1 MKVVININSLTCGGA
16 ERVSAALANFL
27 AGQDHELVVITM
39 HSEEMR
45 LLPVCTP
52 IFDFLSSHAPMKLD
66 SMKVAIINQH
76 IAYAVGGSE
85 LQCNFLAMG
94 LSERGHRVTYIA
106 PSRPQ
111 EQVRGYSYEIVA
123 VNDSSRSIVDVV
135 LASRPDVVYWRYNKR
150 HFRAVSEALAKAQ
163 IPMVFA
169 AAHINDFL
177 PWAVK
182 PAKDMILPTCS
193 GHHSNL
199 VNWR

>member
-1 MKVVININSLTCGGA
+1 
-16 ERVSAALANFL
+16 
-27 AGQDHELVVITM
+27 
-39 HSEEMR
+39 
-45 LLPVCTP
+45 
-52 IFDFLSSHAPMKLD
+52 MKLD

-123 VNDSSRSIVDVV
+123 VNDSSR
-135 LASRPDVVYWRYNKR
+135 L
-150 HFRAVSEALAKAQ
+150 
-163 IPMVFA
+163 
-169 AAHINDFL
+169 
-177 PWAVK
+177 
-182 PAKDMILPTCS
+182 ILPTCS